1 MIAGRPGAASNKGN
15 PSCIGVGLMRKLSK
29 RFLVAPTPEAYTSKT
44 CSRCFG
50 DCRPCSETEDPMG
63 KKIRGLRR
71 CTQRDCMLF
80 LNRDKNGATN
90 IGTNFDRLFED
101 KPPIRSMTDEDLAF
115 HRATDLLSLPR
126 RHMYYLQNT
135 LLALPLISCCR
146 RPNMRL
152 IRLHPEG

>member
-1 MIAGRPGAASNKGN
+1 MKGM
-15 PSCIGVGLMRKLSK
+15 SLQ
-29 RFLVAPTPEAYTSKT
+29 
-44 CSRCFG
+44 
-50 DCRPCSETEDPMG
+50 EDPQE
-63 KKIRGLRR
+63 RHQEPRHDLVSFY
-71 CTQRDCMLF
+71 QSSF
-80 LNRDKNGATN
+80 N
-90 IGTNFDRLFED
+90 RLFED